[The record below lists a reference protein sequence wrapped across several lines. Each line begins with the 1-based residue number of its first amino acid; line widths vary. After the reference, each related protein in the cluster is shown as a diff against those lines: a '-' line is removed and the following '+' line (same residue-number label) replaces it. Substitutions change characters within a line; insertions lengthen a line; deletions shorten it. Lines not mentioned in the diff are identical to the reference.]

1 MKKKSSRR
9 RSLHTRIFLGLVIGA
24 AAGVACNLLGAQ
36 HPVVQE
42 RVEWVIRYITGP
54 LGRIFLNMLFMTVV
68 PIVFSTLTTGVAHL
82 GDLKRLSRLGGWTF
96 LCFCVLMMLAAT
108 LGLTL
113 VQLVRPGSGFDPAV
127 QDRLLETYQGE
138 VQQKTGAG
146 PAFGIEN
153 LIAVVPRNPLLAMVN
168 MDMLAVIFFAL
179 IVGMAL
185 TRIQA
190 PRAQGLISLLEGVA
204 DVMMVIVGFAM
215 QIAPYAVLALIFNV
229 TARFGTDLLMKLLTY
244 VVVVLGGYLV
254 FLFGVYPL
262 LLWLIARRNPVD
274 FMRKVLPVMITGF
287 STSSSNATL
296 PTTIKVAIED
306 LGIPSDI
313 AGFVLPLGATMNMNG
328 TALFEGVTVLF
339 LAQVFGVELTLVQQA
354 LVVLLAVLMAI
365 GTAGIPGGSIPMI
378 MIVLA
383 TVNLRPDA
391 IAIILG
397 VDRVLDMGRT
407 VLNVTGD
414 MVTATFVSRLDH
426 GPGPA
431 PLNGAEG

>member
-1 MKKKSSRR
+1 MSGPA
-9 RSLHTRIFLGLVIGA
+9 RILIGLLAGLALGLLARLGLGDHPALAGA
-24 AAGVACNLLGAQ
+24 
-36 HPVVQE
+36 
-42 RVEWVIRYITGP
+42 IRFAIEP
-54 LGRIFLNMLFMTVV
+54 LGRMWLGALIMVV
-68 PIVFSTLTTGVAHL
+68 IPLILSTLALGVAGL
-82 GDLKRLSRLGGWTF
+82 GDLKRLGRVGAVTLACFLGLTA
-96 LCFCVLMMLAAT
+96 LSTT
-108 LGLTL
+108 LGLGAMNL
-113 VQLVRPGSGFDPAV
+113 VQPGRSLDPAV
-127 QDRLLETYQGE
+127 KTQLMEAYRGDTAQMTEKMGLSQSTFDINLL
-138 VQQKTGAG
+138 VN
-146 PAFGIEN
+146 I
-153 LIAVVPRNPLLAMVN
+153 VPRNPVKAAAN
-168 MDMLAVIFFAL
+168 GDMLAVIFFAL

-229 TARFGTDLLMKLLTY
+229 TARFGTDLLMKLLMY

-262 LLWLIARRNPVD
+262 LLWLVARRNPVD